1 MIISVANMTK
11 QFGSLKAVDDASFE
25 VAKGEVVG
33 FVGANGAGK
42 STTINAMLGF
52 ITPTAGKIM
61 LFNQLVSTNS
71 AHIQHARL
79 GYAAGDMELPGT
91 LTGKQYLSFLM
102 HQYGKDVSKRLIE
115 LEKIL
120 KPQLDKKIGTLSRG
134 NKQKVALIAAF
145 MTKPE
150 LVILDEPTSGLDPI
164 MQEVFIELVREEAA
178 RGTTIFMSSHY
189 LTEVADVCSR
199 VILMRQGKIIE
210 DLSSDQLLA
219 ASGKK
224 VSLITGYKR
233 TQPPKGALDTIKE
246 TDANGNISLEFIWKQ
261 PPNELQQWL
270 AGVKQ
275 LIDIEITED
284 SLDGVFKEMYATE
297 KLQQGAAL

>member
-1 MIISVANMTK
+1 M
-11 QFGSLKAVDDASFE
+11 
-25 VAKGEVVG
+25 
-33 FVGANGAGK
+33 
-42 STTINAMLGF
+42 
-52 ITPTAGKIM
+52 
-61 LFNQLVSTNS
+61 
-71 AHIQHARL
+71 R
-79 GYAAGDMELPGT
+79 
-91 LTGKQYLSFLM
+91 FL
-102 HQYGKDVSKRLIE
+102 DE

-164 MQEVFIELVREEAA
+164 MQEVFIELVREEAD
-178 RGTTIFMSSHY
+178 RGTTIFTSSHY